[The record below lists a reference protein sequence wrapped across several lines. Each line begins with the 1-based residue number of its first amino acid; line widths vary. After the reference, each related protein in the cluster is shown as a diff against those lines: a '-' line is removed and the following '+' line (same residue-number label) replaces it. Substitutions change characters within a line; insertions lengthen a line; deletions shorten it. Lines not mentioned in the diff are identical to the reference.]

1 VGGALAARLAAAACR
16 VPRRIQAVRVSQA
29 APPYLS
35 RRRAREGAPN
45 PSRTRGTA
53 PDRPH
58 RPRESRT
65 PRRPEPPVGG
75 AGPTVNAYFHYFP
88 FLLDIAPP
96 PSSSSSPASRT
107 ASLHRGAP
115 LRPVATE
122 VRTPVSP
129 YLWTPRPSSRGGT
142 PAAPHR
148 LAAAGDAGHRARLGR
163 VFLQVPPPP
172 PTRARRLPS
181 LAPLAVGSRPVL
193 VTAAPCR
200 RVRVA
205 FAFARASV
213 RAATPSR
220 RRAPQHVRT
229 VTLEARPGL
238 WPFSCAGPPARPP
251 RRLRRHGLA
260 VAGCLAHAD
269 AEEGAP
275 PS

>member
-1 VGGALAARLAAAACR
+1 VPCAPAHPGRPRVPSRAALFKAATEPGREPQTLAA
-16 VPRRIQAVRVSQA
+16 PGE
-29 APPYLS
+29 PPLTAHTI
-35 RRRAREGAPN
+35 RRRR
-45 PSRTRGTA
+45 RWRRRRRGE
-53 PDRPH
+53 RS

-75 AGPTVNAYFHYFP
+75 AGPAVNAYFHYFL
-88 FLLDIAPP
+88 FLLDVALP

-107 ASLHRGAP
+107 ASLHRRAQ

-122 VRTPVSP
+122 VRIPVSP

-142 PAAPHR
+142 PAAPR
-148 LAAAGDAGHRARLGR
+148 RRAAAGDAGHRARLGR
-163 VFLQVPPPP
+163 VFLQVPPPSP
-172 PTRARRLPS
+172 MRVRRLPS

-193 VTAAPCR
+193 V
-200 RVRVA
+200 
-205 FAFARASV
+205 AFARASV
-213 RAATPSR
+213 RAAMPSR
-220 RRAPQHVRT
+220 RRAPPHARP

-251 RRLRRHGLA
+251 RCLRRHGLA
-260 VAGCLAHAD
+260 VAGCLAHAN